1 MDDDTVSVFTG
12 AALGATPPPAGVLG
26 SAFSFSTGLLGEPLP
41 TLTSTPL
48 PAGLT
53 LDATTGV
60 ISGTPT
66 TTGTTTVTI
75 SASNV
80 VGDASR
86 TFTFTIAVPDAN
98 GGTDPST
105 PGLAESGGSDRAAL
119 TNAVLAA
126 LLIAS
131 GVTLTRWARARRRA
145 LSHR

>member
-1 MDDDTVSVFTG
+1 MKPS
-12 AALGATPPPAGVLG
+12 
-26 SAFSFSTGLLGEPLP
+26 S
-41 TLTSTPL
+41 STPIGNWGMRRA
-48 PAGLT
+48 AGPNTTSPLSAGRT
-53 LDATTGV
+53 LYAATGV
-60 ISGTPT
+60 ISATASAP
-66 TTGTTTVTI
+66 GTTTVTI

-131 GVTLTRWARARRRA
+131 GITLTRWARARRRA